1 MPPLENTSHGRTG
14 ENIYYTLPRTWII
27 SSPHCKSS
35 LRMTNQVG
43 GVWEDGEGMDGR
55 DDEVAREVSPPCHA
69 SRNDQGGE
77 GRN

>member
-1 MPPLENTSHGRTG
+1 MP
-14 ENIYYTLPRTWII
+14 
-27 SSPHCKSS
+27 
-35 LRMTNQVG
+35 NQVG